1 MKKDIW
7 FWCVC
12 LENLILDMWIRSLA
26 INTRQLSELIFWR
39 RKCSSK
45 IGSSLY
51 RLVIILSFLLNWQK
65 LVSLLYVGA
74 CVPKFDVL
82 DLAFSVGFY
91 VFVLE
96 LLIWSLLRFKSFDIG
111 FFFSCLNKKCLVPW
125 SNLGNA
131 FKISYPIFNFAYRHC
146 IFLMRL
152 YHPIII
158 CFSVKKK
165 EKRKRKK
172 KCEWSFRKWRVNY
185 LWLFL
190 FFSPLIKLKFIQ
202 ILYFKIVIDFN
213 YDYSLWV
220 IFLPSIWG
228 EGGIQFLVLHFYFE
242 KTIYKLNLSQFF
254 FLIILNLLY
263 VYHMILTRLYSFFK
277 WCFVVN
283 AKHADP
289 KIICWCHPLVIR
301 ILYTVMV

>member
-152 YHPIII
+152 YHSIII
-158 CFSVKKK
+158 CFSVK
-165 EKRKRKK
+165 RKRKK
-172 KCEWSFRKWRVNY
+172 EKKKEMWM
-185 LWLFL
+185 
-190 FFSPLIKLKFIQ
+190 KFQ
-202 ILYFKIVIDFN
+202 KMKSEL
-213 YDYSLWV
+213 
-220 IFLPSIWG
+220 
-228 EGGIQFLVLHFYFE
+228 
-242 KTIYKLNLSQFF
+242 
-254 FLIILNLLY
+254 
-263 VYHMILTRLYSFFK
+263 
-277 WCFVVN
+277 
-283 AKHADP
+283 
-289 KIICWCHPLVIR
+289 LVIVFVF
-301 ILYTVMV
+301 LTLN